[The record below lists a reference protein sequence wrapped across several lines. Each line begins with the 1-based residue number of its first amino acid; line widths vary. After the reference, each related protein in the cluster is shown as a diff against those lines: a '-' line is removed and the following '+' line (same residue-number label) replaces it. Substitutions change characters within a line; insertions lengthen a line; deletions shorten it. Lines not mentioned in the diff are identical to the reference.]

1 MFIFYVSPPILN
13 TLSKYLKCILS
24 LVSYPLICRIN
35 SRLLKVKQQHSY
47 PQAGYHADRRMFAIL
62 FTVKAY

>member
-1 MFIFYVSPPILN
+1 M
-13 TLSKYLKCILS
+13 SKYLKCILS